1 MERDPTPYTEIVLTL
16 KKSDFCYYK
25 PISLVFFQI
34 FGFKSL
40 FDVLQTIFTTKAYLT
55 FVLAISVRDFGPKA
69 HSRGLELTLSKV
81 VPYV

>member
-16 KKSDFCYYK
+16 KKSDSCYYK
-25 PISLVFFQI
+25 PISLVFFFQI

-55 FVLAISVRDFGPKA
+55 FVLAISVRDFGLKA
-69 HSRGLELTLSKV
+69 MISVVTHLDPILS
-81 VPYV
+81 